1 MVNAHI
7 LISGGSIAGP
17 ALAHWLHRFG
27 FRTTIV
33 ERSPGLRP
41 GGQAIDIRGVA
52 KEVVRRMGLDR
63 QIRDA
68 CTDTDGMSVVTR
80 NNRRLATLRADL
92 FDGDG
97 LIAEIEILRGDL
109 SEVFHTATKDN
120 TEYLFGDRIE
130 ALDETADGVEVRF
143 ASGVARRFDLVI
155 GADGLHSGVRA
166 LAFGPESDY
175 VHHLGHY
182 LSFFTVPNHLG
193 LRRWA
198 VGYGEPGRSAGIRS
212 IHDNTEAMGFL
223 SFRSEQL
230 DYDFRDVDQQR
241 AIVRERFAGAAW
253 ETPWLLDQMD
263 RAPDFFFDSCGQV
276 EMDTWSRGRV
286 ALLGDAA
293 SCPSP
298 LSGQGTSLAI
308 VGAYVLAG
316 ELAAA
321 GGDHVVGFAEYERKM
336 RGFVVTNQKM
346 GRANAARS
354 SPNSRFALNV
364 QVLAAALLPYLP
376 GRSMLV
382 RPLLRAVN
390 DIELP
395 DYAELA
401 LS

>member
-1 MVNAHI
+1 MTRNI
-7 LISGGSIAGP
+7 LIAGGSIAGP

-27 FRTTIV
+27 FRSTIV
-33 ERSPGLRP
+33 ERAPGLRA
-41 GGQAIDIRGVA
+41 GGQAIDLRGVA

-63 QIRDA
+63 QVRDA

-80 NNRRLATLRADL
+80 NNRRLATVRADH

-97 LIAEIEILRGDL
+97 FIAEIEILRGDL
-109 SEVFHTATKDN
+109 SEVFYTATKDT

-130 ALDETADGVEVRF
+130 ALEESADGVEVRF
-143 ASGVARRFDLVI
+143 ASGLQRRFDLVI

-166 LAFGPESDY
+166 LVFGPESDY

-212 IHDNTEAMGFL
+212 IHDGTEAMGFL

-230 DYDFRDVDQQR
+230 EYDFRDLGQQR
-241 AIVRERFAGAAW
+241 AIVRERFAGAGW
-253 ETPWLLDQMD
+253 EIPWLLDQMD

-276 EMDTWSRGRV
+276 EIDSWSSGRV

-298 LSGQGTSLAI
+298 MSGQGTSLAV

-316 ELAAA
+316 ELAKA
-321 GGDHVVGFAEYERKM
+321 GGDHVVAFAEYERTM
-336 RGFVVTNQKM
+336 RGFVASNQKM

-364 QVLAAALLPYLP
+364 QILAAALVPYLP
-376 GRSMLV
+376 GKSMLA

-395 DYAELA
+395 DYAGLA
-401 LS
+401 VS